1 MYFLNV
7 TFHTKENKREEYLK
21 KIKELGIDEKVRAEK
36 GCIKYDYYFAD
47 ADKNEMLLV
56 EIWEAKKDQQIHLE
70 QEHMKLLRTFK
81 DDYVE
86 STELKAFEA

>member
-7 TFHTKENKREEYLK
+7 TYHTKENKREAFLD

-36 GCIKYDYYFAD
+36 GCIKYDYYFSD
-47 ADKNEMLLV
+47 ADSDELLLV
-56 EIWEAKKDQQIHLE
+56 EMWETKEDQQIHVQ
-70 QEHMKLLRTFK
+70 QEHMKTLMGFK
-81 DDYVE
+81 DDYIK

>member
-7 TFHTKENKREEYLK
+7 TFHTKENKRESYLE
-21 KIKELGIDEKVRAEK
+21 KIKELGIDEKVRQEK
-36 GCIKYDYYFAD
+36 GCIKYDYYFSD

-56 EIWEAKKDQQIHLE
+56 EMWESKEDQQIHIE

-86 STELKAFEA
+86 STELRAFEA

>member
-7 TFHTKENKREEYLK
+7 TFHTKENKREAYLA
-21 KIKELGIDEKVRAEK
+21 KIKELGIDEKVRNEK
-36 GCIKYDYYFAD
+36 GCIKYDYYFSD

-56 EIWEAKKDQQIHLE
+56 EMWETKEDQQIHIE

-86 STELKAFEA
+86 STELRAFEA